1 MSIFETLFIFFI
13 LLLLNAFFSTAEF
26 SIASSRKLRLQQL
39 VSEGSINAQKVIDL
53 SLMPN
58 QFITVVQI
66 SLNVIAIL
74 SGIFGEQSFSIYIS
88 HILTSHNVSKSV
100 AEIVATTLTVLL
112 ITSVFII
119 FTELIPK
126 KLAFSNPEKVA
137 IIIIKPL
144 LFFLYIFKPLVWVL
158 STIAEAI
165 LKWFNITT
173 TRNDAVTFED
183 MSAMISQ
190 GAKAGVLEAKEHR
203 MIENVFSLTDRT
215 VMSAMTNKDEIVYL
229 DLADSAET
237 MKNKFL
243 NHPHSR
249 FLVCDGQLDNLIGFI
264 EATNILKNLLNE
276 ESLGFDREKLQ
287 NQGLKA
293 ILTVPESLSLL
304 DIIDKFRE
312 TRQDISAVVNEF
324 GSIVGIITIN
334 DILSTLMGNVVTHV
348 YEDNLIVKRADNSW
362 LIDGKASIEDVKVLF
377 GWGDLPSQENY
388 QTISGFLMFKMKCI
402 PKKAQTI
409 EFNNVRFEIVDV
421 EKYRIDEV
429 MATIIERPNEISS

>member
-39 VSEGSINAQKVIDL
+39 VSEGNINAQKVIDL
-53 SLMPN
+53 SSMPN

-74 SGIFGEQSFSIYIS
+74 SGIFGEQSFSSYIS
-88 HILTSHNVSKSV
+88 HILISYDISKSI
-100 AEIVATTLTVLL
+100 AEVIATTLTVLL

-137 IIIIKPL
+137 TIIIKPL
-144 LFFLYIFKPLVWVL
+144 LFFLHIFKPLVWVL
-158 STIAEAI
+158 SNIAEAI

-173 TRNDAVTFED
+173 TRNDTVTFED
-183 MSAMISQ
+183 MSAMINQ

-215 VMSAMTNKDEIVYL
+215 VMSAMTSKDKIVYL

-237 MKNKFL
+237 MKSKFL
-243 NHPHSR
+243 SHPHSR

-377 GWGDLPSQENY
+377 GWTDLPSQENY

-429 MATIIERPNEISS
+429 MATIIERTNETSS